1 MPISYDVYCR
11 SLNSVITDES
21 VRIPEHQRPQIWSRG
36 RQEQLIDTIMRGRPM
51 PTLIVRETIELG
63 ERVRWLEDGQQR
75 YMSMKNFY
83 NNVFAYNN
91 KYYRDFTEEERVLF
105 LTYKIPILTF
115 ENATLQEAIEMFD
128 NFQNGVALTP
138 GQRFW
143 ARKETRLVKYAIER
157 FLTPG
162 TPFYERS
169 SALWGAHLTA
179 KDTKTKRFLMNAMAI
194 AAGVVHG
201 VDHITTSY
209 DVLGPILNNDFD
221 IRMADT
227 RLDMLLKVYERV
239 ASVNIFTPD
248 EKKSHW
254 PVGTLTGYVLASLI
268 NDSSEE
274 MIGKWSQYILDSRQ
288 KANKYA
294 DLHMNMPRTRSWNAL
309 RWRIGYENVF
319 VNHVVPGD
327 NEGDDDSTID
337 EE

>member
-11 SLNSVITDES
+11 SLNSVIMDES
-21 VRIPEHQRPQIWSRG
+21 LRIPDHQRPQIWSKV

-51 PTLIVRETIELG
+51 PTLIVRETIESG

-91 KYYRDFTEEERVLF
+91 TYYRDFTEYERVLF

-115 ENATLQEAIEMFD
+115 ENATLEEAIEMFD

-143 ARKETRLVKYAIER
+143 ARKETPLVKYAIKNL
-157 FLTPG
+157 LTPG

-169 SALWGAHLTA
+169 SAVWGSHVTA
-179 KDTKTKRFLMNAMAI
+179 KDTKTKRFLMNVMAI
-194 AAGVVHG
+194 VGGVAHG
-201 VDHITTSY
+201 VDHITMSY
-209 DVLGPILNNDFD
+209 DVLGPILNNQFD
-221 IRMADT
+221 TEMADS

-239 ASVNIFTPD
+239 AVATIFTPD
-248 EKKSHW
+248 EKKAHW

-268 NDSSEE
+268 NDPTEE
-274 MIGKWSQYILDSRQ
+274 NISKWVKYISDSRQ

-294 DLHMNMPRTRSWNAL
+294 DLHMNMPSTRSWNAL

-319 VNHVVPGD
+319 VNHVIAD
-327 NEGDDDSTID
+327 NDEAEDDSTVD